1 MKLIIYLVL
10 ALLVLGGGGASA
22 YYFGALDSILGVE
35 EEVAAEGEEIEQV
48 DERPNLFHNI
58 PPLTVSS
65 LFRGNL
71 HYLQVKMAVMTRDEE
86 TLELLERNSPLI
98 QDSLIMLLNS
108 YELSYLANQEGKE
121 ELRTRAEEEMRGL
134 ISEGEIDSLLFTGF
148 VIQ

>member
-1 MKLIIYLVL
+1 MKLLIYLVL

-22 YYFGALDSILGVE
+22 YYFGALDGILGIE
-35 EEVAAEGEEIEQV
+35 EEVAVEGEEVEEV
-48 DERPNLFHNI
+48 DDRPNLFHNI

-71 HYLQVKMAVMTRDEE
+71 HYLQVKMAIMTRDEH
-86 TLELLERNSPLI
+86 TLELLEQNSPLI

-134 ISEGEIDSLLFTGF
+134 ITEGEIDSLLFTGF